1 MSDCEKNY
9 YLRNVFF
16 LKPLTNIFT
25 TMIDNILTR
34 RSIRRYLEKQ
44 VSDDKVTQIVNCGI
58 NAPSALNMQPWQ
70 IRVVRTAETLAALNI
85 AFVDWAKDKNLPGSA
100 SRAQEEG
107 FCVFHHAPTL
117 IVVAA
122 DTSNSYAESDC
133 GMLAQNIQL
142 AAHALGIGS
151 CVIGSMAKTINE
163 SPAIRKELLKL
174 DEGYK
179 VLFGIALG
187 YADENPEPKNRDV
200 TKVEWL

>member
-1 MSDCEKNY
+1 MQKKLLPSQ
-9 YLRNVFF
+9 RFF
-16 LKPLTNIFT
+16 LRIFINIFT
-25 TMIDNILTR
+25 TMIDSILTR
-34 RSIRRYLEKQ
+34 RSIRRYLKKQ
-44 VSDDKVTQIVNCGI
+44 VSDDKVAQIVKCGI

-70 IRVVRTAETLAALNI
+70 VRVVRTPEILDALNT

-122 DTSNSYAESDC
+122 DTSNPYAEGDC
-133 GMLAQNIQL
+133 GMFAQNIQL
-142 AAHALGIGS
+142 AAHALGVGS
-151 CVIGSMAKTINE
+151 CVIGSMAKIINE
-163 SPAIRKELLKL
+163 SPTIRKELLKL
-174 DEGYK
+174 DEDFK

-187 YADENPEPKNRDV
+187 YADEKPEPKHRDV